1 MHLDSFHLAGVI
13 PVAGQ
18 PLDFNFPWHDCL
30 QPIAENY
37 LAVERAV
44 AECAYAGC
52 ETIWIVCN
60 DDMQP
65 LIRHRLGEYAQ
76 DPVYVNR
83 VYDTGNIGD
92 NNRVV
97 PIYYVPI
104 HPKDRDRRDCLAWS
118 VLYGANTAHYVSK
131 KISKWVT
138 PDRFYTAFPYGVY
151 DPKILREH
159 RKDISTG
166 NGFFM
171 RSSDKRTVADGEYLG
186 FTFSPDEFK
195 KYRRHLRQ
203 TSTGGYEKAAGEIP
217 TNKLPLE
224 ERYSARH
231 FSLDKVFGIAHT
243 SEAKLVNVPD
253 YYNIGSWDGLRNYL
267 GSEHRIHRPKA
278 ILTSGKFNRIGDI
291 DEEV

>member
-1 MHLDSFHLAGVI
+1 MHLDSFHLAGIV

-18 PLDFNFPWHDCL
+18 PLGFNFPWHDSL

-44 AECAYAGC
+44 VECAYAGC

-65 LIRHRLGEYAQ
+65 LIKHRLGEYVQ
-76 DPVYVNR
+76 DPVYINR
-83 VYDTGNIGD
+83 VYDTGITRD
-92 NNRVV
+92 NNKVI

-118 VLYGANTAHYVSK
+118 VLYGANTAHYISK

-138 PDRFYTAFPYGVY
+138 PDRFFTAFPYGIY
-151 DPKILREH
+151 DPKALREH
-159 RKDISTG
+159 RKDISSDKS
-166 NGFFM
+166 FFM
-171 RSSDKRTVADGEYLG
+171 SSNGKTVADGEYLG
-186 FTFSPDEFK
+186 FTFSPEEFK
-195 KYRRHLRQ
+195 TYRRHLRRS
-203 TSTGGYEKAAGEIP
+203 STGGYEKADGEIP
-217 TNKLPLE
+217 TTKLPLE

-243 SEAKLVNVPD
+243 NETKLVNIPD
-253 YYNIGSWDGLRNYL
+253 YFNVDSWF
-267 GSEHRIHRPKA
+267 P
-278 ILTSGKFNRIGDI
+278 
-291 DEEV
+291 V